1 LEEVKFKLACQ
12 VARSSICLL
21 NDHGSKT
28 ISVICQ
34 ATTTAWIIIPEA
46 RAERQ
51 LSLILILPSKEV
63 PPHKMKCLIIL
74 VSIQEVDLGRRGI
87 EIWRAA

>member
-1 LEEVKFKLACQ
+1 M
-12 VARSSICLL
+12 
-21 NDHGSKT
+21 

-63 PPHKMKCLIIL
+63 HPHKMICPIIL